1 MIRDLLLG
9 AAAVIPGSA
18 GRRARY
24 VRTRAALDAGA
35 PTRQVEGLVREL
47 VSEAER
53 ELGAGLDEI
62 AAEALTKALVL
73 LLHPSRALGAAV
85 PQLLEDPAAM
95 LSVLDGG
102 RVGEVLRR
110 PAVASSA
117 MCHEIAGD
125 GGGRASSKSVPKPFV
140 SSADCVEA
148 SVARPATVL
157 VLSGGGLSFLD
168 PVMDTWRA
176 AGHEVRTL
184 TVDELP
190 QAERPTLRTVV
201 GAAIS
206 TWRTGRPAP
215 LPAVIAS
222 ALEGVDHV
230 HVEWGDQVA
239 AWFSHLDRGAR
250 TLSVRIHKYEILTA
264 YPQLLD
270 AARVDSLCFVATH
283 VREAAVDIA
292 PRLAAAPRTAVT
304 ANALDLERFAD
315 PAPALDLPG
324 DLPSRDHLLAL
335 VGWAGPAKDADFALD
350 VLEQLRAQDAGT
362 SWTLLLVGEEPA
374 VTGAD
379 APRARALLARIA
391 AAGDA
396 VRVLGRRED
405 VPAVLVRSGWILS
418 ASVIEGT
425 HEAVAEGAASAC
437 VPVVRDWPQVR
448 AHGGARTVYPES
460 WIVPDDPA
468 AAARR
473 ILDHRGRRAAEG
485 EAARAQIRQD
495 RDPDA
500 LASAQERWIGP
511 ARPHPGGTARP
522 EGGPA

>member
-9 AAAVIPGSA
+9 ALAAIPGA
-18 GRRARY
+18 VGRRARF
-24 VRTRAALDAGA
+24 VRTRAALEAGA
-35 PTRQVEGLVREL
+35 PARQVEGLVREL
-47 VSEAER
+47 VAEAER
-53 ELGAGLDEI
+53 ELGAGRDET

-73 LLHPSRALGAAV
+73 LLHPSRALGAAI
-85 PQLLEDPAAM
+85 PPLLEDSAAV

-102 RVGEVLRR
+102 KVGEVLRR
-110 PAVASSA
+110 PGGVPAAGVDGLP
-117 MCHEIAGD
+117 GD
-125 GGGRASSKSVPKPFV
+125 GPEGSSSSPEPSASAAGPTEA
-140 SSADCVEA
+140 SAD
-148 SVARPATVL
+148 RPATVL
-157 VLSGGGLSFLD
+157 VLSGGGLSFLR
-168 PVMDTWRA
+168 PVMDSWRA

-184 TVDELP
+184 TADELP
-190 QAERPTLRTVV
+190 AAERPTLRTVV
-201 GAAIS
+201 GAAIT

-215 LPAVIAS
+215 VPAVLAS

-283 VREAAVDIA
+283 VREAAVAIA

-324 DLPSRDHLLAL
+324 DLPSRDRLLAL

-362 SWTLLLVGEEPA
+362 PWTLLLVGEEPA

-405 VPAVLVRSGWILS
+405 VPAVLARSGWILS

-485 EAARAQIRQD
+485 EAARAQIRHD